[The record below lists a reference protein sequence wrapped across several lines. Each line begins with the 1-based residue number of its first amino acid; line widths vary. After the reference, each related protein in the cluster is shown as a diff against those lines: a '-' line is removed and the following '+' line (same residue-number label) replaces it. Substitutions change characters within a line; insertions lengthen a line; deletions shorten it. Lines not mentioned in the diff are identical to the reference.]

1 MGNRQL
7 LKGTFGLK
15 KSIKWKI
22 LGITILVIVISF
34 ASIGGLIN
42 SRVEKQMEV
51 TATEKLLKD
60 AEIIA
65 AMLDEEFKVYGT
77 IVEQMATNKEL
88 VNYVKD
94 YKSKNEKFQ
103 MENYDHVID
112 TLADIKKTN
121 VNIGA
126 VWMGSTAA
134 NDLITDQRGFVTGDD
149 FFITK
154 RPWYIAMTS
163 KGDLTYT
170 SPYIDVSTGESVISV
185 VYPIYDGIEVIGN
198 VGIDVFLTDMSD
210 FMSEYKIG
218 QSGYPSLI
226 DSEGY
231 FVYHPDSSLIGE
243 TKLEDLNETLAEFQK
258 YMLAGDTGIDE
269 YEYKGEMK
277 YFAYVPVESTG
288 WVVGASVAKAE
299 TGDVINKFVILNYGM
314 FLGAMILLIVA
325 VYITIAVVLKNVP
338 ELLGNMKELAN
349 GNLRNQLDVKS
360 QDEIGQI
367 GDAYNNAVVSIK
379 TVIKEAFESSNNVS
393 DASEAMV
400 RISDESKIALNEVS
414 VAINEVAEA
423 AGDQAAQTEKSVEN
437 IHNLSGEI
445 EDIIVKIESIFDS
458 TKNVQSLSNEGTGTL
473 GELNEQSMRNQESVN
488 TIKNIVNEM
497 DQSSNE
503 ISTIVDMI
511 NDISGQTNL
520 LALNASIEAARAGE
534 AGKGFAV
541 VADEIRKLAEQ
552 TNEATEEIRVKIS
565 DIQSK
570 SSQAVEH
577 TGDSEKIVQDNVKVV
592 KKTGEIFEEIISN
605 LENLFELTS
614 ASKESAVEIRETK
627 DSLVEFIEGI
637 SAGSEE
643 TSASMEEMSAT
654 TEEQLAI
661 MENLSSEA
669 DKLKDLAEGLHMVLE
684 RFKL

>member
-22 LGITILVIVISF
+22 LGTTIIVIILAF
-34 ASIGGLIN
+34 AAIGALIN
-42 SRVEKQMEV
+42 NRVKVELENG
-51 TATEKLLKD
+51 ATEKLLKD
-60 AEIIA
+60 AEIVSRQ
-65 AMLDEEFKVYGT
+65 LDKELFGYGT
-77 IVEQMATNKEL
+77 IVEQMATNEEI
-88 VNYVKD
+88 VDFVMN
-94 YKSKNEKFQ
+94 YKSRDEKLQ
-103 MENYDHVID
+103 MPNYDGVVE
-112 TLADIKKTN
+112 TLKKIKKTN
-121 VNIGA
+121 NSIGS
-126 VWMGSTAA
+126 VWIGIVAT
-134 NDLITDQRGFVTGDD
+134 NDLVTESHGYFAGEDYIID
-149 FFITK
+149 K
-154 RPWYIAMTS
+154 RPWFEGMVKA
-163 KGDLTYT
+163 GDISFT
-170 SPYIDVSTGESVISV
+170 SPYIDDTTGEVVISV
-185 VYPIYDGIEVIGN
+185 VYPIYDNGKVIGN
-198 VGIDVFLTDMSD
+198 TGIDVFLTDMSN
-210 FMSEYKIG
+210 FMSEYRIG
-218 QSGYPSLI
+218 ETGYPSLI
-226 DSEGY
+226 DSDGY
-231 FVYHPDSSLIGE
+231 FVYHPDSSLIGDK
-243 TKLEDLNETLAEFQK
+243 KLADLNDTLAEFQK
-258 YMLAGDTGIDE
+258 YMLAGSTGIDE
-269 YEYKGEMK
+269 YEYDGEMK
-277 YFAYVPVESTG
+277 YFAYVPVPSCG
-288 WVVGASVAKAE
+288 WVVGASVPKSE
-299 TGDVINKFVILNYGM
+299 TGDIIGRFVFMNYGM
-314 FLGAMILLIVA
+314 FFAAMILLIAA
-325 VYITIAVVLKNVP
+325 VYMTIAVVLKNVP

-349 GNLRNQLDVKS
+349 GNLRNQLEVKS

-367 GDAYNNAVVSIK
+367 GDAYNNAVGSIK

-592 KKTGEIFEEIISN
+592 KKTGEIFEEIIRN

-614 ASKESAVEIRETK
+614 ASKDSAVEIRETK